1 MGWSL
6 WRHVTASSEFPTGNW
21 PEPSYRVGPQKHIHA
36 VGRSW
41 PQELGP
47 VRHQLISAHPDSCG
61 CEFDECEIVGGVL
74 LVAGRDGSEVLEL
87 VEEALDA
94 VPRSVQEGAEGG
106 FVEPAGQ
113 RLDVGEDAPCRHVLA
128 EKVAVVGAVGDQDL
142 AGAEALKHVGG
153 APAVVSLSLGQL
165 QGDRQAVGIDE
176 GVDLGGQP
184 ASRAPHAAGVRS
196 VPSRGVLRTPFLPF
210 APCW

>member
-1 MGWSL
+1 M
-6 WRHVTASSEFPTGNW
+6 AACF
-21 PEPSYRVGPQKHIHA
+21 SYRVATALKCLSLLKK
-36 VGRSW
+36 RSTRF
-41 PQELGP
+41 LDRYRKG
-47 VRHQLISAHPDSCG
+47 LKAG
-61 CEFDECEIVGGVL
+61 L
-74 LVAGRDGSEVLEL
+74 LSRRASGLML
-87 VEEALDA
+87 AKT
-94 VPRSVQEGAEGG
+94 PRAC
-106 FVEPAGQ
+106 FAN
-113 RLDVGEDAPCRHVLA
+113 VLA

-142 AGAEALKHVGG
+142 TGAEALKHVGG

>member
-1 MGWSL
+1 MPPKADWL
-6 WRHVTASSEFPTGNW
+6 SSC
-21 PEPSYRVGPQKHIHA
+21 PS
-36 VGRSW
+36 
-41 PQELGP
+41 LGP
-47 VRHQLISAHPDSCG
+47 LLQGMTETERRPLGHRLISAHPDSCG

-74 LVAGRDGSEVLEL
+74 LVPGRDGSEVLEL

-142 AGAEALKHVGG
+142 
-153 APAVVSLSLGQL
+153 
-165 QGDRQAVGIDE
+165 
-176 GVDLGGQP
+176 
-184 ASRAPHAAGVRS
+184 
-196 VPSRGVLRTPFLPF
+196 
-210 APCW
+210 